1 MNHTLTFA
9 GNDIIMNETVSEH
22 EVINEHNWVA
32 FLLLPIILFGVVG
45 NILVCM
51 AVTMEKRLQSVTNYF
66 LLSLA
71 ITDLLVCIVVW
82 PFSIL
87 HEFMGTYKLNVVIAT
102 SPCRFFF
109 SVSSLVTKE
118 K

>member
-1 MNHTLTFA
+1 MNFTDTLSPI
-9 GNDIIMNETVSEH
+9 GNDVTMNGSDAHSENI
-22 EVINEHNWVA
+22 VVNEQNWMA
-32 FLLLPIILFGVVG
+32 LLLLPIILFGVIG
-45 NILVCM
+45 NVLVCM

-87 HEFMGTYKLNVVIAT
+87 HEFMG
-102 SPCRFFF
+102 
-109 SVSSLVTKE
+109 E
-118 K
+118 

>member
-1 MNHTLTFA
+1 MMNKT
-9 GNDIIMNETVSEH
+9 GNEYDVVND
-22 EVINEHNWVA
+22 HNWMTL
-32 FLLLPIILFGVVG
+32 LLLPIILFGVVG

-87 HEFMGTYKLNVVIAT
+87 HEFMGKYGCDT
-102 SPCRFFF
+102 SYSPVCNFKISACDNF
-109 SVSSLVTKE
+109 LQTTKMFLFAANRI
-118 K
+118 